1 MKRGHDT
8 CPAKS
13 GPAAEVEEFVIGQIR
28 AIGKDPALCR
38 ETFRQALAQVAA
50 QRRGL
55 KAEAKRIAGKIG
67 KAREEVDR
75 LVGAVS
81 EASNGAREALL
92 AALEKAQ
99 QRLTTLENRAEEI
112 RRQEEAL
119 KACEVNEKEVARTLA
134 AFEPIWEVLH
144 TPEKERILRF
154 LIEKVSYDGR
164 TEELAIT
171 LRPTGIVSLSAEISV
186 TEGSP

>member
-55 KAEAKRIAGKIG
+55 KAEAKRVAGEIG
-67 KAREEVDR
+67 RAREEVDR

-99 QRLTTLENRAEEI
+99 QRLTTLEDRAEEVHS
-112 RRQEEAL
+112 QEQAVKNCQMDED
-119 KACEVNEKEVARTLA
+119 EIARTLA
-134 AFEPIWEVLH
+134 AFDSIWEVLH
-144 TPEKERILRF
+144 TPEKERILRL
-154 LIEKVSYDGR
+154 LIENVTYDGR
-164 TEELAIT
+164 TEKLA
-171 LRPTGIVSLSAEISV
+171 
-186 TEGSP
+186 